1 MLWVGARCV
10 GVGVLRMLGGVKCL
24 AREEPCGDHGR
35 SSALAALM
43 FAHQL
48 PRAGP
53 GRMARSRRRGV
64 GLL

>member
-1 MLWVGARCV
+1 
-10 GVGVLRMLGGVKCL
+10 MLGGVKCL
-24 AREEPCGDHGR
+24 AREEPCGDHGC
-35 SSALAALM
+35 SSALAALL
-43 FAHQL
+43 FTHQL